1 MPACLPLVQ
10 TLVATKSLAFTRSSS
25 ASWPDTDSAEPYI
38 GELSITRP
46 PRSTSA
52 FSASRACAVSAAS
65 PATSNA
71 CHVPSPT
78 AGIVS
83 PVFGMGRCN
92 RSAARAAGMLPPS
105 VSAAASLSQARRET
119 PVLGLPGVFIVWNDR
134 ILTVLFRRGTRPN
147 RGDRCRGR
155 AERVLGAAPAG
166 KRTVLRSSRRSAGRV
181 GEMHPNFIPS
191 SSGLRPMEGE
201 LPVAPSGHLDG
212 TAQGLAVRFCG
223 NRVLPGGELHQHDG
237 SVGNRA

>member
-1 MPACLPLVQ
+1 CVPLVQ

-105 VSAAASLSQARRET
+105 VSAAASLSQARREM
-119 PVLGLPGVFIVWNDR
+119 PVLGLPGVFIVWNGR
-134 ILTVLFRRGTRPN
+134 ILTGSARDPY
-147 RGDRCRGR
+147 
-155 AERVLGAAPAG
+155 AAVNQVEAHRKP
-166 KRTVLRSSRRSAGRV
+166 
-181 GEMHPNFIPS
+181 
-191 SSGLRPMEGE
+191 
-201 LPVAPSGHLDG
+201 
-212 TAQGLAVRFCG
+212 QGFG
-223 NRVLPGGELHQHDG
+223 GGELLDG
-237 SVGNRA
+237 RSGTGV

>member
-52 FSASRACAVSAAS
+52 FSASRACAFAAVP

-105 VSAAASLSQARRET
+105 VSAAASLSQARREM
-119 PVLGLPGVFIVWNDR
+119 PVLGLPGAFIVWNDR
-134 ILTVLFRRGTRPN
+134 ILTVLFRRGSRRN
-147 RGDRCRGR
+147 RRDRCGGR
-155 AERVLGAAPAG
+155 AERVLGAELAG
-166 KRTVLRSSRRSAGRV
+166 KRTVLRMLSPVSGARRRGAPGFHPVFVRAAAHGRIV
-181 GEMHPNFIPS
+181 G
-191 SSGLRPMEGE
+191 GRP
-201 LPVAPSGHLDG
+201 
-212 TAQGLAVRFCG
+212 
-223 NRVLPGGELHQHDG
+223 
-237 SVGNRA
+237 

>member
-119 PVLGLPGVFIVWNDR
+119 PVLGVPGVFIVWNDR

-155 AERVLGAAPAG
+155 AERILGAAPAG
-166 KRTVLRSSRRSAGRV
+166 KRTVLRMLSPISGSRRRDAPEFHPVLVRLGANGRRVAG
-181 GEMHPNFIPS
+181 HP
-191 SSGLRPMEGE
+191 LR
-201 LPVAPSGHLDG
+201 AP
-212 TAQGLAVRFCG
+212 AR
-223 NRVLPGGELHQHDG
+223 
-237 SVGNRA
+237 